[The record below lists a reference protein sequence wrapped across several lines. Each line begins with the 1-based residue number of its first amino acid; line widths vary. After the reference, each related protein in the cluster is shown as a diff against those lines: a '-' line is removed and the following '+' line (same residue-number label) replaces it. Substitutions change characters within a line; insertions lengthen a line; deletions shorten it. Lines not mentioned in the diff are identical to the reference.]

1 MSYNISHRID
11 NDLIRVD
18 FTGIWPKHHPET
30 PFADIMKLWVDAGK
44 QHLLVCDLRQQEN
57 SPDMGTDFIMA
68 NYFSENGFNRIAKV
82 AVLDKPEYRK
92 LNDIN
97 ELLLNNRGCNV
108 RFFYEEGHA
117 LDEWLS
123 EKSSA

>member
-11 NDLIRVD
+11 NDLIRVE
-18 FTGIWPKHHPET
+18 FTGTWPKHHPET

-57 SPDMGTDFIMA
+57 FPDMGTDFIMA

-82 AVLDKPEYRK
+82 AVLDKPEYIK

-97 ELLLNNRGCNV
+97 ELVLNNRGCNI

-123 EKSSA
+123 EKNSA